1 MQINSYYI
9 YSISNNI
16 EMTDMR
22 KATYCRDF
30 AGNFKMKIMEKA
42 ELWFDVGKNEDSRK
56 IVAN

>member
-1 MQINSYYI
+1 
-9 YSISNNI
+9 
-16 EMTDMR
+16 MR